1 MVFKTIPRILIV
13 CLSFN
18 IVHAKI
24 CKPKII
30 KSYKEINEKLKI
42 CDEGDKLLLLHDV
55 KVDSKELILRLCD
68 LKFTIITDN
77 EINVIQKRQSGISIV
92 CIYSPDF

>member
-1 MVFKTIPRILIV
+1 MIFKTILRILV
-13 CLSFN
+13 VFLSFS
-18 IVHAKI
+18 IAHAKI

-42 CDEGDKLLLLHDV
+42 CDKGDKLLLLHDV

-68 LKFTIITDN
+68 LKFTIITDD

>member
-1 MVFKTIPRILIV
+1 MIFKTILRILIV
-13 CLSFN
+13 FLSFD
-18 IVHAKI
+18 IADAKV

-42 CDEGDKLLLLHDV
+42 CDKGDKLLLMHDV
-55 KVDSKELILRLCD
+55 KVDSKELILKLCD
-68 LKFTIITDN
+68 LKFTVITDD